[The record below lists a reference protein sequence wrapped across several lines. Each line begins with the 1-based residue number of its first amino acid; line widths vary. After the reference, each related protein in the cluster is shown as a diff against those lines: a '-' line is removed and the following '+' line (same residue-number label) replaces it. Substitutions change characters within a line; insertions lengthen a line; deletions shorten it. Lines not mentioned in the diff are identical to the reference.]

1 MIKCTFEIKG
11 IKYIVETE
19 TAEVL
24 GEVIGAIH
32 EVSSPKIGIDWG
44 IGESTYNQLFKNKE

>member
-1 MIKCTFEIKG
+1 MIKCIFEIKG
-11 IKYIVETE
+11 IKYTVETD

-32 EVSSPKIGIDWG
+32 EVSYPKT
-44 IGESTYNQLFKNKE
+44 STTQDFVKMFLV